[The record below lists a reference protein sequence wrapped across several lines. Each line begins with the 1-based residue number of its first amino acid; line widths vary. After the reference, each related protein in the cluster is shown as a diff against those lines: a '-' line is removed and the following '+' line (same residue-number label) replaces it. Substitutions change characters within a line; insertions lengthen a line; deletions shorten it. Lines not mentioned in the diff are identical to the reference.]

1 MWRFSYRFLKA
12 CLLSPVLLCIEC
24 KSFHSVLL
32 LQQKIKCHQMA
43 WVDTFKDLDGSF
55 GSRNVILAC
64 LVSLAF
70 SKMCP
75 RYQSYTTTVTLPK
88 LFLSSTFWIVS
99 QTFLIMASVLAE
111 NRFAST
117 LILLNGLK
125 ALRLCGEYVS
135 IPKI

>member
-75 RYQSYTTTVTLPK
+75 RYQSYTLHNNSNIANIVFIINLLNSITN
-88 LFLSSTFWIVS
+88 FLNNGISAGRKPFCLNTYFVEWLEST
-99 QTFLIMASVLAE
+99 
-111 NRFAST
+111 ST
-117 LILLNGLK
+117 L
-125 ALRLCGEYVS
+125 R
-135 IPKI
+135 